1 MAAQDDLAELSTNVD
16 HRVLPDATHEGLVD
30 NETFAAESS
39 QAIRDV
45 VNAVRT
51 GQRIAE

>member
-1 MAAQDDLAELSTNVD
+1 MLVEQQ
-16 HRVLPDATHEGLVD
+16 AT
-30 NETFAAESS
+30 AAESS

-51 GQRIAE
+51 GSSVSGKAG